1 MWLFLA
7 HHLTC
12 AIAESF
18 DFTIIGEKTGK
29 TVGKTGVRF
38 RSMQRRLGII
48 IPSPLNDMKATL
60 EAGEPTLIEIQ
71 PKALPRIPAAEI
83 EVTEDHPS

>member
-1 MWLFLA
+1 
-7 HHLTC
+7 
-12 AIAESF
+12 
-18 DFTIIGEKTGK
+18 
-29 TVGKTGVRF
+29 
-38 RSMQRRLGII
+38 MQSRLGII

-60 EAGEPTLIEIQ
+60 EAGEPALIEIQ